1 MRGKGL
7 KKWGW
12 IGIAICLFLP
22 ASGYAKND
30 AKNYNSNI
38 PNNYAMET
46 ILAQPDK
53 LENEW
58 VRLVGYAKFEEDGI
72 ILYYTE
78 RDYRYDTKE
87 NAIWLPERP
96 ERPIEKYF
104 GDMNEINDG
113 EVLFIDAVILPKENT
128 TYAVEALYVIDDEDE
143 VWENAEPL
151 PTKIKKYDREEEN
164 EKAQRISIYRLLG
177 DPWSYDG
184 EKVCVDIRGAHEW
197 GYDISSESRYT
208 ELGCTNDIYGETIAY
223 IAPWNEIVKEYEQ
236 DNIFKD
242 TNADVQ
248 RYAEVAAYVTR
259 VQMEIEMMFY
269 MYEVSEY
276 SIENTAVNYRCWP
289 CKITISDTGKQK
301 WEMEMKELYS
311 KFKDRWIK
319 EI

>member
-1 MRGKGL
+1 M
-7 KKWGW
+7 
-12 IGIAICLFLP
+12 
-22 ASGYAKND
+22 
-30 AKNYNSNI
+30 
-38 PNNYAMET
+38 T
-46 ILAQPDK
+46 
-53 LENEW
+53 
-58 VRLVGYAKFEEDGI
+58 
-72 ILYYTE
+72 
-78 RDYRYDTKE
+78 
-87 NAIWLPERP
+87 
-96 ERPIEKYF
+96 
-104 GDMNEINDG
+104 
-113 EVLFIDAVILPKENT
+113 
-128 TYAVEALYVIDDEDE
+128 
-143 VWENAEPL
+143 
-151 PTKIKKYDREEEN
+151 EN

-208 ELGCTNDIYGETIAY
+208 ELGCTNDIYGETIDY